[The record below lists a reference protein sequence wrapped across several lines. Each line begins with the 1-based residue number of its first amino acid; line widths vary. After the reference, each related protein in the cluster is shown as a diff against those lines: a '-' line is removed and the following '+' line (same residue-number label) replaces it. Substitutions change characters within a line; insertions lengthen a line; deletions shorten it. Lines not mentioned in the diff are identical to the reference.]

1 VVIQGR
7 DDVVEDLGDCRC
19 RLSAFAGTLYHLRRL
34 IAPRLALGV
43 LVTIA
48 ATLMGALPLYVVGS
62 LIAGLGFGA
71 AFRFAVNALGETAP
85 VTQGG
90 AVFATTYIASYLA
103 FSVPALAAGLAV
115 GRFGLKAT
123 AVTYG
128 ALEVA
133 LVLVAMV
140 AAIVRARRRVSE
152 NEPRPSSAT
161 PLVSRTFITPPQTTH
176 YIECGPVDGP
186 LMIFLHGWPSI
197 GLIWHAQMDAFAAEG
212 WHCVAPDLRGYGGS
226 SAPAGNDAYTIEEV
240 VADMAELHD
249 HLGGNAA
256 IWVGHDWGTMT
267 PTSPTRA
274 KHPMAA
280 ASRSRCCSSTA
291 SGMPSAASPEIA
303 KATQCARPAQIL
315 L

>member
-1 VVIQGR
+1 MVIQGR

-140 AAIVRARRRVSE
+140 AAIVRAR
-152 NEPRPSSAT
+152 
-161 PLVSRTFITPPQTTH
+161 
-176 YIECGPVDGP
+176 
-186 LMIFLHGWPSI
+186 
-197 GLIWHAQMDAFAAEG
+197 
-212 WHCVAPDLRGYGGS
+212 
-226 SAPAGNDAYTIEEV
+226 
-240 VADMAELHD
+240 
-249 HLGGNAA
+249 
-256 IWVGHDWGTMT
+256 
-267 PTSPTRA
+267 
-274 KHPMAA
+274 
-280 ASRSRCCSSTA
+280 
-291 SGMPSAASPEIA
+291 
-303 KATQCARPAQIL
+303 
-315 L
+315 